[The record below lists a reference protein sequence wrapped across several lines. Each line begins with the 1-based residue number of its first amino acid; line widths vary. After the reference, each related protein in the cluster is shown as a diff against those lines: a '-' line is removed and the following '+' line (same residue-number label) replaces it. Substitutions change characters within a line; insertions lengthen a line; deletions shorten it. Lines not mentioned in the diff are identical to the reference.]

1 MKKHIKILSLFIS
14 LIMIASAVSACSGN
28 GADKNNQ
35 TEAKPSVS
43 TEASTASGTESDNAT
58 ENESSDDIEASDSQ
72 QTTESNNEEPETP
85 GTNEKFTLLSN
96 KAYTVKVVVPDIS
109 STAEDVVYTKI
120 RGVLK
125 NLTGVA
131 VTYCSDFLAA
141 NQTHDPNE
149 KAILIGSTN
158 YEESIQ
164 AEAKLAYGQY
174 SIKTTENKIVF
185 SFTSKAEGLEL
196 VEIFEKS
203 IKEENGEF
211 WVSGSLSVSKQKF
224 LQLRDLPKHP
234 SIFNT
239 LVDCGDNTSM
249 VVVEKT
255 TIAQF
260 DAYCDELTKAGYTLY
275 SSRDNVNGNYFR
287 TFTKNNLALT
297 VYFTAYSKETRII
310 AGPIDDIPKNEA
322 DTTAETCTPSLTIVS
337 QGEENDIGLGFI
349 YLLPNGKFLIFDGGY
364 TLSGKIFTLLEQFAP
379 NKDNIT
385 IAAWFVSHPH
395 VDHQQALQ
403 TFLRSYK
410 SKVTIES
417 ILFNYTTKDQYSSI
431 TNDPDNGSGS
441 SSFQSTLNKYI
452 DKSTKI
458 IKPHTGQIYKYGSA
472 EVEIIYTVEDV
483 LPKTIDYLNTSSL
496 VIRVKIGD
504 HTNLILADTT
514 HVSGDVM
521 KNMYG
526 SHLESEMVQLAHH
539 GIYPANAS
547 LYEAIKAKVLL
558 WPSNYANASAQQTN
572 VAVVKALE
580 HATDIHIANTQDT
593 TFVLPYTLINNKE
606 EFLSKIQTPTNQT
619 PTTN

>member
-1 MKKHIKILSLFIS
+1 MKKTTKLLSLFIS
-14 LIMIASAVSACSGN
+14 LIMIASTVTACSGDGN
-28 GADKNNQ
+28 DQKNQ
-35 TEAKPSVS
+35 PETKPSVS
-43 TEASTASGTESDNAT
+43 EEASATSGAESNNAT
-58 ENESSDDIEASDSQ
+58 ESESDTDVEASDTQ
-72 QTTESNNEEPETP
+72 QATETDKEESEIPNA
-85 GTNEKFTLLSN
+85 NEKFTLHSN
-96 KAYTVKVVVPDIS
+96 KAYTVKVVVPDMS

-125 NLTGVA
+125 SLTGVA

-149 KAILIGSTN
+149 KAILIGNTN
-158 YEESIQ
+158 YEESVQ
-164 AEAKLAYGQY
+164 AESKLAYGQY
-174 SIKTTENKIVF
+174 SIKTTQNKIIF

-203 IKEENGEF
+203 IKQENGEF
-211 WVSGSLSVSKQKF
+211 WVSGNLSVSKQKF

-234 SIFNT
+234 SRFNT
-239 LVDCGDNTSM
+239 LIDCNDNTSM
-249 VVVEKT
+249 VVAEKT

-260 DAYCDELTKAGYTLY
+260 NDYCDELVKSGYALY

-297 VYFTAYSKETRII
+297 VYFTSYSKETRII
-310 AGPIDDIPKNEA
+310 AGPIDDIPKKEA
-322 DTTAETCTPSLTIVS
+322 DTTAETCTPSLTIIS

-364 TLSGKIFTLLEQFAP
+364 TLSGKIFTLLQQLAP

-441 SSFQSTLNKYI
+441 TSFLNSLNKYV

-472 EVEIIYTVEDV
+472 EVEIIYTVEDI

-496 VIRVKIGD
+496 VIRVKIGN

-526 SHLESEMVQLAHH
+526 SYLESEMVQLAHH

-572 VAVVKALE
+572 AAVVKALE
-580 HATDIHIANTQDT
+580 HATDVHIANTQDT
-593 TFVLPYTLINNKE
+593 TFVLPYTFVNNKE

-619 PTTN
+619 PTTE